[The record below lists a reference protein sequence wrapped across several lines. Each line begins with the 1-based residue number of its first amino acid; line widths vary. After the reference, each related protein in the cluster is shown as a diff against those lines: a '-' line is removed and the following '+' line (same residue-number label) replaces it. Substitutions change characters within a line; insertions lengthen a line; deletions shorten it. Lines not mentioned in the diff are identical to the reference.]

1 MPIDAADFGLDAD
14 HVWVMTS
21 SELATKLDEL
31 ASRSPPSDAALVKEA
46 AERLRELEE
55 D

>member
-1 MPIDAADFGLDAD
+1 MPIEPADFGLDAD

-21 SELATKLDEL
+21 SELAAQLDEL
-31 ASRSPPSDAALVKEA
+31 ASRLPQPDASLVKEA
-46 AERLRELEE
+46 AERLRELGE

>member
-1 MPIDAADFGLDAD
+1 MPIDAADFGLDAA
-14 HVWVMTS
+14 HVWAMTS

-31 ASRSPPSDAALVKEA
+31 ASRSLPSDAALVKEA
-46 AERLRELEE
+46 AERLREQAE